1 MAVTGS
7 TAALTAKEASGHL
20 GGIQNALGIAYG
32 SATLGSGSAVIS
44 TGLLSVLCM
53 NAELAGVTTAPAT
66 TMFVPGADASGVV
79 TVYAW
84 KPSAAGTTTLVADAS
99 TSVIRYFAVGTI

>member
-1 MAVTGS
+1 MAVTGTVADLS
-7 TAALTAKEASGHL
+7 AKELSGHE
-20 GGIQNALGIAYG
+20 GGKFGLGIAYG
-32 SATLGSGSAVIS
+32 SATLGSGSAVVS
-44 TGLLSVLCM
+44 TGLLSVLAM
-53 NAELAGVTTAPAT
+53 SADLAGVTTAPAT

-99 TSVIRYFAVGTI
+99 SSVIRYFAIGTI

>member
-1 MAVTGS
+1 MAVTG
-7 TAALTAKEASGHL
+7 AVADINAKESSGHE
-20 GGIQNALGIAYG
+20 GGVRGLGIAYG

-53 NAELAGVTTAPAT
+53 SAELAGVTTAPAT
-66 TMFVPGADASGVV
+66 TMFVPGADAAGVV